1 MLYVILLFQV
11 FITCASDSPTS
22 SSIESENKKEVTIE
36 MEPISEA
43 SMSTPTRDICDEM
56 IYYYFK
62 GNGEKIRD
70 QIKPYLQR
78 RIQSPWKKQKLSS
91 IQSIDLKRS
100 STIVDP
106 EVEKYINKKVSQ
118 AMEEAFE
125 EERRER
131 IHFEAE
137 ARERCS
143 KNQVAAITA
152 ITGVITAAIAAG
164 VTLAITFGT

>member
-1 MLYVILLFQV
+1 MLFLLLV
-11 FITCASDSPTS
+11 VLNIYASES
-22 SSIESENKKEVTIE
+22 SHEVAIE
-36 MEPISEA
+36 MAAVTDTPQAES

-78 RIQSPWKKQKLSS
+78 RLQSSWKRKKLTS
-91 IQSIDLKRS
+91 IESIDLKRS
-100 STIVDP
+100 STVVDP
-106 EVEKYINKKVSQ
+106 GVERYINKKVSQ
-118 AMEEAFE
+118 AMEEAFQE
-125 EERRER
+125 EHETRLRYQ
-131 IHFEAE
+131 HE

-152 ITGVITAAIAAG
+152 ITGVVTAAIAAG
-164 VTLAITFGT
+164 VTLAIAFGT